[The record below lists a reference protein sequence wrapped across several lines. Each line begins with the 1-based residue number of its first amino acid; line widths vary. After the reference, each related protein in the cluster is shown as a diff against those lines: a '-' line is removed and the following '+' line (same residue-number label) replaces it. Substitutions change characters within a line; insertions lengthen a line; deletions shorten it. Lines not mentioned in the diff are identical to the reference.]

1 MANPKTFRRLGKTF
15 LLVAVLAFLAG
26 FLVTVVGMTNTFRQ
40 ISQTDDFAEVAVEQ
54 AVEKTVSLSLRTNAI
69 GIPVGL
75 TCLVAG
81 ICCYVVAARLNRQTG
96 AQNGEIPA
104 A

>member
-1 MANPKTFRRLGKTF
+1 MLIFAG
-15 LLVAVLAFLAG
+15 VLAFLAG
-26 FLVTVVGMTNTFRQ
+26 PAVTTVGMTKSFQNIDGTGGPADKALEES
-40 ISQTDDFAEVAVEQ
+40 IAIA
-54 AVEKTVSLSLRTNAI
+54 LRITAI

-75 TCLVAG
+75 LCLGAG

-96 AQNGEIPA
+96 AQNSEIPA

>member
-1 MANPKTFRRLGKTF
+1 MATPKTFKRLGKMLIF
-15 LLVAVLAFLAG
+15 AGVLAFLAG
-26 FLVTVVGMTNTFRQ
+26 PAVTTVGMTNTFEQ
-40 ISQTDDFAEVAVEQ
+40 ISQTDEIPDVAVEQ
-54 AVEKTVSLSLRTNAI
+54 AVEKTVSLSWRTNAI

-81 ICCYVVAARLNRQTG
+81 ICCYVVAARLKRLAV